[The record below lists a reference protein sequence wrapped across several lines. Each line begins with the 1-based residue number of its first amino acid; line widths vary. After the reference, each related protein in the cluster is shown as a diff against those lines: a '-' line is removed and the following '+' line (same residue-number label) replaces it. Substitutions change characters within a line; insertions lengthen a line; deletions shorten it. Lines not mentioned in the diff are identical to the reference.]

1 MRFHDYH
8 LNKYEV
14 TDNGETVTFYLVYD
28 YPEAEKIQSCITFS
42 DVAIYNFIHTG
53 GAIITDIEELPIPDL
68 MLEVGSQLVEWN
80 RMYGVRFWKDSLQ
93 NYSFKLQ
100 VEGYRAWRIESAI
113 GFYGFVI
120 AKGVGNDA

>member
-14 TDNGETVTFYLVYD
+14 TDNGETITFSLVYD
-28 YPEAEKIQSCITFS
+28 YPGTEKDQSCIKFS
-42 DVAIYNFIHTG
+42 DVALYNFIHTS

-68 MLEVGSQLVEWN
+68 ILEVGGQLAEWN
-80 RMYGVRFWKDSLQ
+80 RMYGIRFWKDSAQ

-100 VEGYRAWRIESAI
+100 SEGYRAWCIESAI

-120 AKGVGNDA
+120 AKSVSNI